1 MSNSVTL
8 VDEGVVAVVGGDG
21 LSPPAMLSL
30 CRSVK
35 KKQLTP
41 PSNANFQFTKLGNV
55 ARFLKRTSF

>member
-35 KKQLTP
+35 ATDTTKQC
-41 PSNANFQFTKLGNV
+41 KLSVHQTWERG
-55 ARFLKRTSF
+55 

>member
-8 VDEGVVAVVGGDG
+8 VNEGVVAVVGGDG

-35 KKQLTP
+35 K
-41 PSNANFQFTKLGNV
+41 SN
-55 ARFLKRTSF
+55 